1 VIDNSLYMSSI
12 IFGAWNLSKNHE
24 IGCARLVKLLG
35 GDEGGNGHEDNV
47 ILLNIDM
54 FLIM

>member
-1 VIDNSLYMSSI
+1 MSSI
-12 IFGAWNLSKNHE
+12 IFGAWNLSKNHK
-24 IGCARLVKLLG
+24 IGCVRLAKLLG
-35 GDEGGNGHEDNV
+35 GDEGGNSHEDDV